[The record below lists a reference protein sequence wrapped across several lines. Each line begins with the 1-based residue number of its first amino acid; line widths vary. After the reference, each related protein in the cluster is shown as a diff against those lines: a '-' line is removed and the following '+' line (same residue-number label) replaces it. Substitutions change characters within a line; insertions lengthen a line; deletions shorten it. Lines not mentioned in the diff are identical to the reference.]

1 MYTAQCNGC
10 LDHFAN
16 TLSTANIGHDGH
28 SHAACRTYLSNN
40 RVGRARIT
48 ALFAREGASI
58 IVDHYGG
65 TTCSKIQC
73 YRSAQATARS

>member
-28 SHAACRTYLSNN
+28 SDTSCRTYLRDDRLR
-40 RVGRARIT
+40 RVSIT

-58 IVDHYGG
+58 IVDHNGG
-65 TTCSKIQC
+65 TTCSKVQC